1 MHSKDRQSSSFDATV
16 ANGKAAHWLS
26 ETPKNTPLPDA
37 ASSWPKKVFTTS
49 DPDELVDHFN
59 TKASVTVDRIVPLDS
74 KVPFAFTRAEIDFGR
89 IRLTQGKSTAFHMVG
104 HSTCL
109 TLNISEA
116 GSCVVKGLGKTRAME
131 IGSHCGDNAV
141 VGGWI
146 DKSGVFETSPDGM
159 RFVIRLD
166 EQHVTDQLAVVDG
179 LKERIPEGAI
189 CLDLSTPLGVN
200 FHRAVNFIW
209 QQRTPPSALL
219 RAAFDEILLQ
229 GVVSLFTPVVSDG
242 MARAP
247 DPGPAHLKRACE
259 LIRANVAEPVRIAEI
274 ASELG
279 ISPRHLEAGFRQ
291 HLGTTPQRF
300 LRDCRLDEANRR
312 LTTAKPGITTT
323 TIAYDCGFGHLGE
336 FAQSYRLRFGESPS
350 ETLRRSV
357 GRA

>member
-1 MHSKDRQSSSFDATV
+1 MLPEDPKDQ
-16 ANGKAAHWLS
+16 
-26 ETPKNTPLPDA
+26 PLQEA
-37 ASSWPKKVFTTS
+37 GSSWRKKVFTTS
-49 DPDELVDHFN
+49 DPDELADHFR
-59 TKASVTVDRIVPLDS
+59 TEAFQSVDRIVPLDG
-74 KVPFAFTRAEIDFGR
+74 KVPFAFTRAEVDFGR
-89 IRLTQGKSTAFHMVG
+89 IRLTQGKSTAFRMVG

-109 TLNISEA
+109 SLTISET
-116 GSCVVKGLGKTRAME
+116 GSCIVKGLGKGRTLE
-131 IGSHCGDNAV
+131 IGSHRGDSAV
-141 VGGWI
+141 VGGW
-146 DKSGVFETSPDGM
+146 DPRSGVTEMSPEGM

-179 LKERIPEGAI
+179 LRRRIPEGAI
-189 CLDLSTPLGVN
+189 GLDLSTPLGAN
-200 FHRAVNFIW
+200 LHRAINFIW
-209 QQRTPPSALL
+209 QQRIPPSELL

-274 ASELG
+274 ATQLG
-279 ISPRHLEAGFRQ
+279 ISPRHLQAGFRQ

-312 LTTAKPGITTT
+312 LTTARAGTTT
-323 TIAYDCGFGHLGE
+323 TAIAYDCGFGHLGE
-336 FAQSYRLRFGESPS
+336 FAQTYRLRFGESPS
-350 ETLRRSV
+350 DTLRRSF

>member
-1 MHSKDRQSSSFDATV
+1 VPV
-16 ANGKAAHWLS
+16 ANGKAAHWPP
-26 ETPKNTPLPDA
+26 EDPKDQALQEA

-49 DPDELVDHFN
+49 DPDELAHHFR
-59 TKASVTVDRIVPLDS
+59 TEASHTVDRIVPIDS
-74 KVPFAFTRAEIDFGR
+74 KVPFAFTRAEVDFGR
-89 IRLTQGKSTAFHMVG
+89 IRLTQGKSTAFRMVG

-109 TLNISEA
+109 SLTISEA
-116 GSCVVKGLGKTRAME
+116 GSCIVKGIGKGCAME
-131 IGSHCGDNAV
+131 IGSHRGDNAV
-141 VGGWI
+141 VGGW
-146 DKSGVFETSPDGM
+146 DHRSGLVEMSSDSM

-166 EQHVTDQLAVVDG
+166 EQHVTDQLAVADG
-179 LKERIPEGAI
+179 LRKRIPDGALG
-189 CLDLSTPLGVN
+189 LDLSTPLGAN
-200 FHRAVNFIW
+200 FRRAVSFIW
-209 QQRTPPSALL
+209 QQRTPPTTLL

-259 LIRANVAEPVRIAEI
+259 LIRANVTEPVRIAEI

-279 ISPRHLEAGFRQ
+279 ISPRHLQAGFRQ

-336 FAQSYRLRFGESPS
+336 FAQCYRLRFGESPS
-350 ETLRRSV
+350 ETLRRSF

>member
-1 MHSKDRQSSSFDATV
+1 MLPENP
-16 ANGKAAHWLS
+16 NGQ
-26 ETPKNTPLPDA
+26 PLQEA
-37 ASSWPKKVFTTS
+37 ASPWPKKVFTTS
-49 DPDELVDHFN
+49 DPDELAHHFN
-59 TKASVTVDRIVPLDS
+59 TNASVTVDRIVPLDS

-104 HSTCL
+104 YSTCL

-116 GSCVVKGLGKTRAME
+116 GSCIVKGIGKGRAME
-131 IGSHCGDNAV
+131 IGSHRGDNV
-141 VGGWI
+141 VAGGW
-146 DKSGVFETSPDGM
+146 DPRSGVFETSPDGM

-179 LKERIPEGAI
+179 LRKRIPEGAI
-189 CLDLSTPLGVN
+189 GLDLSTPLGTN
-200 FHRAVNFIW
+200 FHRAINFIW

-219 RAAFDEILLQ
+219 RAAYDEILLQ
-229 GVVSLFTPVVSDG
+229 GVVSLFTPVVSDD

-259 LIRANVAEPVRIAEI
+259 LIRASVAEPVRIAEL
-274 ASELG
+274 ATRLG
-279 ISPRHLEAGFRQ
+279 ISPRHLQAGFRQ

-312 LTTAKPGITTT
+312 LITAGPGTTT
-323 TIAYDCGFGHLGE
+323 TAIAYDCGFGHLGE

-350 ETLRRSV
+350 DTLRRSV